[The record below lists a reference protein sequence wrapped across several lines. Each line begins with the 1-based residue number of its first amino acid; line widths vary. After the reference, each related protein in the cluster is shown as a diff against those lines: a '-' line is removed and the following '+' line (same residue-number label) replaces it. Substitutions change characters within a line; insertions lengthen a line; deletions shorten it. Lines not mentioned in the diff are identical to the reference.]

1 MVVYCDNQGWQH
13 KQFLGMG
20 EFTLN
25 FGNYT
30 VAITV
35 PEDHIV
41 SATGVLQNPKEVLT
55 AEQQK
60 RFENAKSSSEPV
72 LIVTQTEAEENEK
85 EKSKKEKTW
94 IFKAENVRDFAFA
107 TSRKFIWDAQAV
119 EIGNKKTLAMSF
131 YPKEGN
137 PLWGQFSTRVV
148 AHTLRVYSKHTI
160 DYPYPV
166 AISVHTKWM
175 GMEYPMICFNGG
187 RPEKDGTYDE
197 DTRNGMISVIIHEV
211 GHNFFPMIINS
222 DERQWT
228 WMDEGLNTF
237 MQYLAEKEYDRN
249 YPTRRGPARNIVD
262 YMKGDKRTMCPIM
275 TNSESIY
282 QFGNNAYGK
291 PATGLNILRETIMGR
306 ELFDYAFKEYCRRW
320 AFKHPTP
327 DDFFRTMEDASA
339 VDLDWFWRGWFYSVD
354 HCDMNMK
361 DVKIFRLNTHNPEVE
376 KKSDLSQKQGKS
388 PDISLKRDAEEG
400 LKTQV
405 EADPEMR
412 DFYTTYDPYQV
423 TVIDQVEYDEYS
435 AKLSDQ
441 EKELLASNTRYYQI
455 TVENKGG
462 LIMPLIFEL
471 EFVDGTKKEIH
482 IPAEIWK
489 RSEPEVT
496 KVFACANEVKSI
508 TLDPY
513 QETADIDMANNYWPA
528 RPIPTR
534 FELFKENNKRRQE
547 NPMQRAKK
555 EQEKK

>member
-1 MVVYCDNQGWQH
+1 
-13 KQFLGMG
+13 
-20 EFTLN
+20 
-25 FGNYT
+25 
-30 VAITV
+30 
-35 PEDHIV
+35 
-41 SATGVLQNPKEVLT
+41 
-55 AEQQK
+55 
-60 RFENAKSSSEPV
+60 
-72 LIVTQTEAEENEK
+72 
-85 EKSKKEKTW
+85 
-94 IFKAENVRDFAFA
+94 
-107 TSRKFIWDAQAV
+107 
-119 EIGNKKTLAMSF
+119 
-131 YPKEGN
+131 
-137 PLWGQFSTRVV
+137 
-148 AHTLRVYSKHTI
+148 
-160 DYPYPV
+160 
-166 AISVHTKWM
+166 
-175 GMEYPMICFNGG
+175 
-187 RPEKDGTYDE
+187 
-197 DTRNGMISVIIHEV
+197 
-211 GHNFFPMIINS
+211 
-222 DERQWT
+222 
-228 WMDEGLNTF
+228 
-237 MQYLAEKEYDRN
+237 
-249 YPTRRGPARNIVD
+249 
-262 YMKGDKRTMCPIM
+262 
-275 TNSESIY
+275 
-282 QFGNNAYGK
+282 
-291 PATGLNILRETIMGR
+291 MGR